1 VTLRIEERSDAQ
13 RAVLRLSGRIRS
25 RHLEQL
31 KGEIDAHGASIA
43 LDLEDVTLVDV
54 DAVRFLGTCEAGG
67 IELLHCSSYIRDWIL
82 SERETR

>member
-1 VTLRIEERSDAQ
+1 
-13 RAVLRLSGRIRS
+13 
-25 RHLEQL
+25 L

-82 SERETR
+82 SEREAR